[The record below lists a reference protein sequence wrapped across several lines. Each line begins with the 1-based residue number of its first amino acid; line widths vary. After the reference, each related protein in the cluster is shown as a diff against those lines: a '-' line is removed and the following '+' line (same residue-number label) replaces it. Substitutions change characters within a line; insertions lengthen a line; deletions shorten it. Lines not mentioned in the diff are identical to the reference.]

1 MLDSLFS
8 SIFEFLIDVLCYR
21 MGEIV
26 LRVLSFGYLNKKFFD
41 EYTFFTIFVGAL
53 SIVILGTAIWLL
65 IR

>member
-21 MGEIV
+21 TGEIV
-26 LRVLSFGYLNKKFFD
+26 LRVLSFGHLSKKFFD

-53 SIVILGTAIWLL
+53 SIVLLGTAIWLL